1 MKFGVVGSSGR
12 MGRLLI
18 AQILKT
24 PEAELVGAAGQAGSP
39 AIGHDAGLFAGVDPC
54 GVRVTDDA
62 LPLFADADAV
72 LDFTVPEATVQHAAW
87 AAQGK
92 TVHVIG
98 TTGLD
103 KPQEEKLTL
112 AARHTPIVY
121 AANMS
126 IGINLLLAMVERA
139 AATLQPSTDIEIQEL
154 HHRHKVDAPSGTA
167 LALGRAAAEGRGVA
181 LDDVAVFDRHGHT
194 GARPEGAIGF
204 AALRGG
210 EVVGEHS
217 VMFIGADE
225 RLELTHK
232 ASNRAIYAEGA
243 VRAAQWAYGKPP
255 GIYGMRQVLGI
266 K

>member
-18 AQILKT
+18 AQILQS
-24 PEAELVGAAGQAGSP
+24 PDVELVGASAQAGSS
-39 AIGHDAGLFAGVDPC
+39 AIGHDAGLFVGASPC
-54 GVRVTDDA
+54 GVCITDDA

-72 LDFTVPEATVQHAAW
+72 LDFTVPEATVQYAAW

-103 KPQEEKLTL
+103 KFQEQSLTL

-126 IGINLLLAMVERA
+126 VGINLLLAMVERA
-139 AATLQPSTDIEIQEL
+139 AATLGPTTDIEVQEL

-181 LDDVAVFDRHGHT
+181 FDDVAVFDRHGHT
-194 GARPEGAIGF
+194 GARHEGSIGF

-210 EVVGEHS
+210 EVVGDHS
-217 VMFIGADE
+217 VLFIGDDE

-243 VRAAQWAYGKPP
+243 VRAAQWAYGKTP
-255 GIYGMRQVLGI
+255 GIYGMREVLGI
-266 K
+266 N

>member
-1 MKFGVVGSSGR
+1 MKFGVVGCSGR

-18 AQILKT
+18 AQILRT
-24 PEAELVGAAGQAGSP
+24 ADAELVGAAARAGSP
-39 AIGHDAGLFAGVDPC
+39 ALGHDAGLLSGSDPC
-54 GVRVTDDA
+54 GVCVTDDA

-72 LDFTVPEATVQHAAW
+72 LDFTVPAATVQYAAW

-103 KPQEEKLTL
+103 RQQEGALVL

-126 IGINLLLAMVERA
+126 VGINLLLAMVERA
-139 AATLQPSTDIEIQEL
+139 AATLGPATDIEIQET

-167 LALGRAAAEGRGVA
+167 LALARAAADGRGVQF
-181 LDDVAVFDRHGHT
+181 DDVAIFDRHGNT
-194 GARPEGAIGF
+194 GPRPDGAIGF
-204 AALRGG
+204 ASLRGG

-217 VMFIGADE
+217 VMFLGADE

-232 ASNRAIYAEGA
+232 ANNRAIYAEGA
-243 VRAAQWAYGKPP
+243 VRAGQWAYGKAP
-255 GIYGMRQVLGI
+255 GIYGMREVLGI
-266 K
+266 I